1 MLRHRRGMQTDF
13 VFLRR
18 ISVRLLAFKENTMK
32 IVLIVIVAYLLVM
45 LGIGLLFSKKT
56 SSAEDYYLS
65 GRSLP
70 TFVLVFTFAATWI
83 GASAT
88 LGKSGLGYSAG
99 YSAIYPTLGSFVAFF
114 VFSLFA
120 GKIRRVGANNSISSI
135 PELFLRRFGKS
146 TSLIASV
153 VIAWTLICTTG
164 TQLIA
169 FSKVLKY
176 IFSPYGISYEQ
187 AVIAGMLVIILYT
200 VLSGMYGVAYTD
212 VMQGLILMTVIGLI
226 VPAGAMQMA
235 GGWTALHEELPQS
248 YFTFAPSISMIGYTV
263 TSLLYFVSG
272 PPYWQRAFA
281 AKDEKAAVRGAFGG
295 NLLIIYYTIAVV
307 FIGICAAVVFPGV
320 GADEAEMV
328 LLMMVE
334 ARFHPLVYAITVAAI
349 VAVIMSTTDSY
360 LILSAQ
366 TVALD
371 IFGMA
376 SGSKDEKSIIRASRI
391 SVIITGALALVFA
404 LSMQNIFQAM
414 MLSMTQYA
422 AAVAIPALAALFSKK
437 VTRQGMNS
445 AMISGLAFSL
455 IWSKLLHSP
464 GGISESIAGSLVSL
478 LVIIVVS
485 ALTQSKE
492 PAPYFD

>member
-1 MLRHRRGMQTDF
+1 M
-13 VFLRR
+13 
-18 ISVRLLAFKENTMK
+18 N
-32 IVLIVIVAYLLVM
+32 IVLIVMLIYLAVM
-45 LGIGLLFSKKT
+45 LGIGLLFSRRT
-56 SSAEDYYLS
+56 RNTEDYYLS

-88 LGKSGLGYSAG
+88 LGKSGLAYSAG
-99 YSAIYPTLGSFVAFF
+99 YSAIYPTLGSFAAFF
-114 VFSLFA
+114 IFSFFA
-120 GKIRRVGANNSISSI
+120 GRIRRIGADHDISSI
-135 PELFLRRFGKS
+135 PDLFLKRFGKT
-146 TSLIASV
+146 TSVIASI

-212 VMQGLILMTVIGLI
+212 VMQGIILITAIGLV
-226 VPAGAMQMA
+226 VPFGALEMA
-235 GGWTALHEELPQS
+235 GGLDALHAELDPS
-248 YFTFAPSISMIGYTV
+248 YFTFAPSISMFGYTI
-263 TSLLYFVSG
+263 TSLLYFVAG

-281 AKDEKAAVRGAFGG
+281 AKSDKAAFRGAFGG
-295 NLLIIYYTIAVV
+295 NLIIIYYTIAVI
-307 FIGICAAVVFPGV
+307 FIGICAAVVFPGISS
-320 GADEAEMV
+320 DESEMV

-334 ARFHPLVYAITVAAI
+334 ARFHPLIYAVTVAAI

-366 TVALD
+366 TIAVD
-371 IFGMA
+371 IYGLV
-376 SGSKDEKSIIRASRI
+376 GKKHDEKSVIRFSRI
-391 SVIITGALALVFA
+391 SVVLTGILALLFA

-437 VTRQGMNS
+437 VTKQGMNA
-445 AMISGLAFSL
+445 AMICGLLSSI
-455 IWSKLLHSP
+455 IWSKVLHSP
-464 GGISESIAGSLVSL
+464 GGISESIAGSIIAFI
-478 LVIIVVS
+478 VIVVVS
-485 ALTQSKE
+485 ALTQQKE
-492 PAPYFD
+492 STPYFD